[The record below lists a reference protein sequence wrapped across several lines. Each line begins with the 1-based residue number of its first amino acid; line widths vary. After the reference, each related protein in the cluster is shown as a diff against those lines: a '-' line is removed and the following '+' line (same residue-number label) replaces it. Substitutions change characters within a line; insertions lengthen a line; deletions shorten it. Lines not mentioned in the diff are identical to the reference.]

1 MDLLSRLES
10 SSLSRWLITLE
21 ILGSSKKEEIY
32 KNKEGMGLLTRSFAL
47 AKKAPTPIMKNIS
60 VRVLLIDS
68 LDSLLYPEV
77 QCHIRGSISVL
88 TPA

>member
-21 ILGSSKKEEIY
+21 IDGRD
-32 KNKEGMGLLTRSFAL
+32 G
-47 AKKAPTPIMKNIS
+47 APNSIFRFGETPIMKNLS

-68 LDSLLYPEV
+68 LLYP
-77 QCHIRGSISVL
+77 
-88 TPA
+88 